1 MLEKQGSL
9 RMILPVL
16 PTYYY
21 LDHFTEMMSFV
32 EETYGAALGPEHYGF
47 MEQFRGLAMD
57 EQCLCVRMLNR
68 GGLQRYRAERI
79 SSGCKAMRRNLT
91 RRVCGESPDRAGSV
105 VRDRDQISLRI

>member
-68 GGLQRYRAERI
+68 GGDSDIEQSAFLLDAKPCAVI
-79 SSGCKAMRRNLT
+79 
-91 RRVCGESPDRAGSV
+91 
-105 VRDRDQISLRI
+105 